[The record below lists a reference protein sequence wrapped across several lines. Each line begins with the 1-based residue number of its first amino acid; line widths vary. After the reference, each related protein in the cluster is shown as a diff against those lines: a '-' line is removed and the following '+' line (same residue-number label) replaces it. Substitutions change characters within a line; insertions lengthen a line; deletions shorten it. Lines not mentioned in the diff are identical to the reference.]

1 MDYCIFLVIRIIS
14 YLLLIKQLIKKN
26 SIQGDG
32 KDIVLTYNIVE
43 GSIKYV
49 INICPK
55 SNLLGVKS
63 IFIIY

>member
-1 MDYCIFLVIRIIS
+1 M
-14 YLLLIKQLIKKN
+14 K
-26 SIQGDG
+26 

-49 INICPK
+49 INICSK
-55 SNLLGVKS
+55 SNPLGVKS